1 MIIYKSSIKGMKY
14 EQLKGFFVGWP
25 DPPSQETHLKILQGS
40 AFVILAIDDQNNKVI
55 GFVNAISDKILSAYI
70 PLLEVLPEYQ
80 KQGIGKE
87 LMTRMLDKLSKLY
100 MIDLC
105 CEEQLKTFY
114 QKFGLSPIPAMGK
127 RNFKFQKGNI

>member
-1 MIIYKSSIKGMKY
+1 MIIYRSSTKGIKT
-14 EQLKGFFVGWP
+14 EQLKGFFVGWLTK
-25 DPPSQETHLKILQGS
+25 PSQETHLKILQDS
-40 AFVILAIDDQNNKVI
+40 TFVILTIDDQTNNVI

-87 LMTRMLDKLSKLY
+87 LMTRILDKLSKIY

-105 CEEQLKTFY
+105 CDDPLKPFY
-114 QKFGLSPIPAMGK
+114 QKFGLSPMTAMGK
-127 RNFKFQKGNI
+127 RNYEFQKGNT